1 MSEDISTA
9 QSWVLVDEGA
19 EPAQHEES
27 VVGQSDPI
35 VDPIEPE
42 EQQNGHEG
50 LVNDAPVVPA
60 IKLDLAAHTSH
71 ESTDSHPVD
80 AEHQEFA
87 HSDSTEDCTA
97 PHIWKQGTTPRSL
110 EASSSSTC
118 TLADSAFLFFIVFN
132 YAQKSPHFRAI
143 SLEQCEGAKSR
154 HLSFDLPQAAL
165 TEHIS
170 TNRDELTRIPCD
182 WLLKRLVMRR

>member
-1 MSEDISTA
+1 MPEEGEPDGTYEDGLLTGATGATGVRKAGAPQNRQASSLNMSEAISAA

-35 VDPIEPE
+35 VDPVEPE

-50 LVNDAPVVPA
+50 LVIDAPVVPA
-60 IKLDLAAHTSH
+60 IKLDLAVHTAH

-80 AEHQEFA
+80 AEHQEVA
-87 HSDSTEDCTA
+87 HSDSTEDSAA
-97 PHIWKQGTTPRSL
+97 PHIWKQGATPRSL

-118 TLADSAFLFFIVFN
+118 TLADSAFPFFIVFN
-132 YAQKSPHFRAI
+132 YTQKSPHF
-143 SLEQCEGAKSR
+143 
-154 HLSFDLPQAAL
+154 
-165 TEHIS
+165 
-170 TNRDELTRIPCD
+170 
-182 WLLKRLVMRR
+182 